1 MLGKKQIW
9 IYPPTAQKDLTRNE
23 LSKNYLAYLFL
34 VLAAL
39 FWSGNFIVGKFAT
52 LFQVPPLT
60 LNVLRWISVW
70 FILIPFTYKE
80 IYNNLPYIKKNW
92 LVISFMGVITISTF
106 NSVVYFA
113 LNYTQ
118 VINAVLMLAAIPAAT
133 IVLSS
138 LMKIEKTNIF
148 QIFGLLISVLGIL
161 AIITRLNL
169 NILLSLDFN
178 KGDLFMIGAII
189 AWGIYSAYLRKRTFE
204 VSLLALV
211 HIICTFGLIFLLPL
225 FILDITQGKIIEI
238 SSNLF
243 YILVYVAI
251 FPSIGSYY
259 CWAGAV
265 SIIGANRAGIF
276 LSLIP
281 LFSTIMAI
289 FFYSE
294 QFQFFHLIGAI
305 LIILGLFLS
314 NKEFKN
320 A

>member
-1 MLGKKQIW
+1 M
-9 IYPPTAQKDLTRNE
+9 
-23 LSKNYLAYLFL
+23 SKNYLAYTFL
-34 VLAAL
+34 IFAAL
-39 FWSGNFIVGKFAT
+39 SWSGNFIIGKFAT
-52 LFQVPPLT
+52 LFEVPPLS
-60 LNVLRWISVW
+60 LNFLRWVMVW
-70 FILIPFTYKE
+70 LILIPFTIKE
-80 IYNNLPYIKKNW
+80 IIAKKNYIKENF
-92 LVISFMGVITISTF
+92 LVIGLMGVLSISTF

-113 LNYTQ
+113 LNFTQ
-118 VINAVLMLAAIPAAT
+118 VINAVLMLAAIPPV
-133 IVLSS
+133 IIIFSS
-138 LMKIEKTNIF
+138 IMKIEKTNIF
-148 QIFGLLISVLGIL
+148 QISGLVISVLGIL
-161 AIITRLNL
+161 AIITKLDL
-169 NILLSLDFN
+169 NILLTLNFN
-178 KGDLFMIGAII
+178 KGDLFMVGAII

-225 FILDITQGKIIEI
+225 FILDMTQGKIIEM
-238 SSNLF
+238 SSNFF
-243 YILVYVAI
+243 YILAYVAI

-281 LFSTIMAI
+281 LFSTLMAI
-289 FFYSE
+289 FFYNE

-314 NKEFKN
+314 NKEIKN